1 MYNLY
6 YDDGFFE
13 PRINLLTNWQATVS
27 GIGWRS
33 S

>member
-6 YDDGFFE
+6 YDGFFE

-33 S
+33 L